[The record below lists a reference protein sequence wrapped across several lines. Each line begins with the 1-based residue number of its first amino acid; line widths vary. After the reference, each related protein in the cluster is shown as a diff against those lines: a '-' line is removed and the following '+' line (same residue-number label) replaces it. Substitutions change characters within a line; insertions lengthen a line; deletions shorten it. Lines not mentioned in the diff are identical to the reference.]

1 MESYVVVG
9 GGLAGLTAA
18 NALVDAGHRVTLFE
32 QSERLGGRA
41 ITTEQRGF
49 QMNLGPHALYRG
61 GVAMKTL
68 LDWKIPFSGKTPD
81 LRGGGAYMVNGGE
94 KWPFFVDLKGLLRHP
109 WFSIREKMELMRAMR
124 MFTAKQQPKE
134 SSMARWIE
142 NHARSER
149 VLAYLR
155 AVVRVA
161 TYADDQENLSA
172 ARALDQ
178 IRLAF
183 TQGVMY
189 LDGGWQTLV
198 DGLAER
204 ARSKGVEFRTE
215 RFVATPDVRT
225 ILAVAPTEVER
236 ITGAALPKLRPS
248 RMACLTIGLRR
259 LPENSKQSPAKFALG
274 IDQPIYLS
282 VHSNWA
288 KLAENGGALVHAGK
302 YLSGEGDPL
311 ANDVR
316 DRAELEAFA
325 ELTIPGWREYAEVVQ
340 FLPNMTVTHGLAACE
355 GRPGAD
361 AIAGVKI
368 AGDWVGDEGMLAD
381 SAVASGLRAARS
393 LQSKR
398 AHAA

>member
-18 NALVDAGHRVTLFE
+18 NALVDAGHKVTLFE

-41 ITTEQRGF
+41 ITTEQQGF
-49 QMNLGPHALYRG
+49 RMNVGPHALYRG
-61 GVAMKTL
+61 GIAMKTL

-81 LRGGGAYMVNGGE
+81 LRGGGAYMVNSGE

-109 WFSIREKMELMRAMR
+109 WFSIREKMELMRVMR
-124 MFTAKQQPKE
+124 LFTVKQQPKE
-134 SSMARWIE
+134 SSMAEWIE
-142 NHARSER
+142 NRARTER
-149 VLAYLR
+149 VTAYLR

-161 TYADDQENLSA
+161 TYAADQENLSA

-178 IRLAF
+178 IRSAF
-183 TQGVMY
+183 TQGVLY

-204 ARSKGVEFRTE
+204 ARSKGVEFKTE
-215 RFVATPDVRT
+215 RVGAAPGART
-225 ILAVAPTEVER
+225 ILAVPPAEVER
-236 ITGAALPKLRPS
+236 ITGSVLPKLRPS

-259 LPENSKQSPAKFALG
+259 LPEGAARFALG
-274 IDQPIYLS
+274 VDQPMYLS
-282 VHSNWA
+282 VHSHWA
-288 KLAENGGALVHAGK
+288 KLVVDGAALVHAGK
-302 YLSGEGDPL
+302 YLSAAGDG
-311 ANDVR
+311 AK

-355 GRPGAD
+355 GRPSVD
-361 AIAGVKI
+361 AIPGVKI

-393 LQSKR
+393 IQLKR